1 MAQGCVTDV
10 RERVFALDELATLPS
25 TLVRILSVV
34 QDESTTALDLAAEIT
49 ADPALTMKILG
60 TVNSSYYGFHRQIG
74 SIPDAVVIL
83 GFDEVERLALA
94 ISVINLFG
102 RDQESARALHML
114 WRHSLACSV
123 VAGCLEYH
131 YRSQVPAIAGAHIAG
146 LLHDIG
152 KAVIAQ
158 YFPEA
163 VMPIARLVQEEAVL
177 VSDAEREVLDGYSH
191 ADIGSWVADRWE
203 LPEDLVVSIANH
215 HTPEAVPADHILTH
229 ATHLADCICNRVG
242 IRAMNAEAACC
253 VEPSPSISLKVDAG
267 VIAGIESRLD
277 KQRGLIGAMAAGGA
291 Y

>member
-1 MAQGCVTDV
+1 MTQGCVSDV
-10 RERVFALDELATLPS
+10 RGRVLALDELATLPS

-102 RDQESARALHML
+102 RDRESSRALHML

-123 VAGCLEYH
+123 VAGCLESH
-131 YRSQVPAIAGAHIAG
+131 YRTNRPDISGAHIAG

-152 KAVIAQ
+152 KAVVVQ

-163 VMPIARLVQEEAVL
+163 VAPVTRLVQEDGVP
-177 VSDAEREVLDGYSH
+177 VIDAEREILDGYTH
-191 ADIGSWVADRWE
+191 CDIGAWMAERWE
-203 LPEDLVVSIANH
+203 LPENLVISIAYH
-215 HTPEAVPADHILTH
+215 HTPEAAPPKHALTY

-242 IRAMNAEAACC
+242 IRAMNAE
-253 VEPSPSISLKVDAG
+253 VPSDISPMVAQHLALDPNL
-267 VIAGIESRLD
+267 IAGIESRLD

-291 Y
+291 C

>member
-60 TVNSSYYGFHRQIG
+60 TVNSSYYGFHRQIA

-102 RDQESARALHML
+102 RDPESARALHML

-123 VAGCLEYH
+123 VAGCLESH
-131 YRSQVPAIAGAHIAG
+131 YRAQIPAIAGAHIAG
-146 LLHDIG
+146 LLHDVG
-152 KAVIAQ
+152 KAVISQ

-163 VMPIARLVQEEAVL
+163 VLPITRMVQEEGIL

-191 ADIGSWVADRWE
+191 ADIGSWIADRWE
-203 LPEDLVVSIANH
+203 LPEAFVESIANH
-215 HTPEAVPADHILTH
+215 HTPEAVPPDRILTH

-242 IRAMNAEAACC
+242 IRAMNAEAACS
-253 VEPSPSISLKVDAG
+253 VEPQHLRGLDVDARI
-267 VIAGIESRLD
+267 VAAIENRLD

-291 Y
+291 C

>member
-1 MAQGCVTDV
+1 MAQGVVFDV

-60 TVNSSYYGFHRQIG
+60 AVNSSYYGFHRQIG

-123 VAGCLEYH
+123 AGGCLENH
-131 YRSQVPAIAGAHIAG
+131 YRSQLPAIGGAHIAG

-152 KAVIAQ
+152 KAVISQ

-163 VMPIARLVQEEAVL
+163 MNPIARLVQEENLL
-177 VSDAEREVLDGYSH
+177 VCDAEREILDGHTH
-191 ADIGSWVADRWE
+191 ADIGSWVAERWD
-203 LPEDLVVSIANH
+203 LPEDLVESIANH
-215 HTPEAVPADHILTH
+215 HTPDAVPPDRILTY

-253 VEPSPSISLKVDAG
+253 IVPVPSARLEVDAG
-267 VIAGIESRLD
+267 VIASIESRLD
-277 KQRGLIGAMAAGGA
+277 KQRGLIGAMAAGGG